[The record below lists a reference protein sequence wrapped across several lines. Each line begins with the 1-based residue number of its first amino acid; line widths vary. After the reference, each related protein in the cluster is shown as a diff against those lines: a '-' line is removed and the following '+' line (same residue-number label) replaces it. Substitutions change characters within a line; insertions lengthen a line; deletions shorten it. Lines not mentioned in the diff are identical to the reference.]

1 MDEKEIQATMERLGE
16 AIARYSP
23 HNPMPAGSAQDMMR
37 LAADVLVKF
46 TRLVEAVECIA
57 SCQIDVADAI
67 EGAGATLEAARPEG
81 NC

>member
-1 MDEKEIQATMERLGE
+1 MDEKEIQATMERLVLAWSTQQNYNAFTE
-16 AIARYSP
+16 AFK
-23 HNPMPAGSAQDMMR
+23 
-37 LAADVLVKF
+37 LASDTLVKF

-67 EGAGATLEAARPEG
+67 EGAGTTLEAARPEG